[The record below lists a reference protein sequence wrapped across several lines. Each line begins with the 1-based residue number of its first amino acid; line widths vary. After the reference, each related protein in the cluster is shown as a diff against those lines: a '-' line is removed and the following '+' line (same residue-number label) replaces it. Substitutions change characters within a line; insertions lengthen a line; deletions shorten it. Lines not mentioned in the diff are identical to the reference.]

1 MIIKRWKINQ
11 RRFKCFKNEIIVIN
25 ISNYFLQI
33 YRKFVTNN
41 NIKNICYYLI
51 ISLKNI
57 IIYLI
62 LFI

>member
-11 RRFKCFKNEIIVIN
+11 KRFKCFKNEIVIN

>member
-11 RRFKCFKNEIIVIN
+11 RRFKCFKNEIVIN